1 MALTDSTQVKHILE
15 GKPTAFVTVKSG
27 QTIAAGDLVGYN
39 SGWVVADESDSIAA
53 RFIAFGPGV
62 AGDVIPVGKRA
73 HVSGF
78 TGGTAGGIVYLGESG
93 KMEEDVGTTYVQPVG
108 ISTSATEADIDIQLP
123 NTIGTG
129 GITNGAILN
138 EDVNTAAAIAYT
150 KLAALTTGHV
160 VVGVA
165 GAPSTGTLAA
175 KALLANTKFLIGDT
189 NGVAQEFTLSGDV
202 TNTAGGAVTIGATKV
217 LPSML
222 KATLQTGVLQ
232 LPLVGARVLAG
243 GTQGNLAAHG
253 GQLASDSTPIL
264 SVAAGIVRVNW
275 AATVVN
281 AISWGGIFVPPD
293 CASSTATLKIMAAM
307 STGPVDH
314 PGITAA
320 IYDKAGTDLGGGIA
334 HIIGATYAEYALS
347 FTIPVHPDV
356 LSIAFT
362 PDAHNTD
369 AIYLIGA
376 WIEYARA

>member
-1 MALTDSTQVKHILE
+1 
-15 GKPTAFVTVKSG
+15 
-27 QTIAAGDLVGYN
+27 
-39 SGWVVADESDSIAA
+39 
-53 RFIAFGPGV
+53 
-62 AGDVIPVGKRA
+62 
-73 HVSGF
+73 
-78 TGGTAGGIVYLGESG
+78 
-93 KMEEDVGTTYVQPVG
+93 
-108 ISTSATEADIDIQLP
+108 LP

-222 KATLQTGVLQ
+222 KATLQTGVI
-232 LPLVGARVLAG
+232 PLSLTSARVLAG
-243 GTQGNLAAHG
+243 GTISNKAAAG
-253 GQLASDSTPIL
+253 GVGASDSAPIL
-264 SVAAGIVRVNW
+264 EVSGGITRFRWIADGIAALG
-275 AATVVN
+275 
-281 AISWGGIFVPPD
+281 WGGIFVPPD
-293 CASSTATLKIMAAM
+293 CASSTATVKFMAAM
-307 STGPVDH
+307 SATPVNT
-314 PGITAA
+314 PVMGVA
-320 IYDKAGTDLGGGIA
+320 IYDKAATSLGGNS
-334 HIIGATYAEYALS
+334 GAITGAAYAEYSCS

-356 LSIAFT
+356 LSVQFT
-362 PDAHNTD
+362 PAAHNTD
-369 AIYLIGA
+369 SIYLIGA